1 MTDDKDLLIKEL
13 KKEIRELK
21 KGTDLIETEKK
32 FQKDLYENRLDD
44 WSYKNFTLRNWF
56 ISNKKEKELEQLEK
70 DGNKKWEKLKEME
83 KNK

>member
-21 KGTDLIETEKK
+21 KETDLIETEKK

-70 DGNKKWEKLKEME
+70 DGNKKWEKLKEIE
-83 KNK
+83 KKK